1 MTLHLSALQHIILW
15 TFLPLNKTFLSDNPT
30 NIEILKS
37 NKKLLKTLSKHF
49 QLTFVDDLLPEKKQQ
64 PSTSHSTT
72 NPPTTTSTS
81 RTNYSGAS
89 SSTNNVSVMSKP
101 LSKMNTT
108 SNILQQ
114 PSNLAGNRNPV
125 DVTNNTRKT
134 TSGNSHTENELKVC
148 NTHVCTQQR
157 TQPCTYMVLWY
168 PSPYIQQLIFFCKI
182 SNLYQHD
189 PT

>member
-1 MTLHLSALQHIILW
+1 M
-15 TFLPLNKTFLSDNPT
+15 
-30 NIEILKS
+30 KS

-148 NTHVCTQQR
+148 STHAHTHTVRFVSNYYIHNLGNTSLN
-157 TQPCTYMVLWY
+157 VLH
-168 PSPYIQQLIFFCKI
+168 I
-182 SNLYQHD
+182 SCCSFGRVS
-189 PT
+189 

>member
-1 MTLHLSALQHIILW
+1 M
-15 TFLPLNKTFLSDNPT
+15 
-30 NIEILKS
+30 KS

-157 TQPCTYMVLWY
+157 MSHPGLMISLSLYTATNNFFAKLA
-168 PSPYIQQLIFFCKI
+168 IFI
-182 SNLYQHD
+182 NMI
-189 PT
+189 

>member
-15 TFLPLNKTFLSDNPT
+15 TFLPLNKTFSSDNPT

-37 NKKLLKTLSKHF
+37 NKKKLLKTLSKHF

-64 PSTSHSTT
+64 PSVSHSTT

-114 PSNLAGNRNPV
+114 PSNLAGSRNPV

-148 NTHVCTQQR
+148 STHVSTHQWTNR
-157 TQPCTYMVLWY
+157 FVFNYYTHKLGNTSLNHL
-168 PSPYIQQLIFFCKI
+168 LI
-182 SNLYQHD
+182 LLL
-189 PT
+189 

>member
-1 MTLHLSALQHIILW
+1 
-15 TFLPLNKTFLSDNPT
+15 
-30 NIEILKS
+30 
-37 NKKLLKTLSKHF
+37 
-49 QLTFVDDLLPEKKQQ
+49 
-64 PSTSHSTT
+64 
-72 NPPTTTSTS
+72 
-81 RTNYSGAS
+81 
-89 SSTNNVSVMSKP
+89 MSKP

-157 TQPCTYMVLWY
+157 TQPCTYYCILV
-168 PSPYIQQLIFFCKI
+168 PIF
-182 SNLYQHD
+182 SN
-189 PT
+189 

>member
-1 MTLHLSALQHIILW
+1 
-15 TFLPLNKTFLSDNPT
+15 
-30 NIEILKS
+30 
-37 NKKLLKTLSKHF
+37 
-49 QLTFVDDLLPEKKQQ
+49 
-64 PSTSHSTT
+64 
-72 NPPTTTSTS
+72 
-81 RTNYSGAS
+81 
-89 SSTNNVSVMSKP
+89 MSKP

-157 TQPCTYMVLWY
+157 TQPRT
-168 PSPYIQQLIFFCKI
+168 PSPYIQQLIIFFAKLAI
-182 SNLYQHD
+182 FINMIQHKLVYKSVIH
-189 PT
+189 PLEQIV

>member
-1 MTLHLSALQHIILW
+1 M
-15 TFLPLNKTFLSDNPT
+15 
-30 NIEILKS
+30 KS

-157 TQPCTYMVLWY
+157 TVRILVFWY
-168 PSPYIQQLIFFCKI
+168 PSPYIQQLMIFFAKLAI
-182 SNLYQHD
+182 FINMIQHKLVYKSIIH
-189 PT
+189 PLEQIV

>member
-1 MTLHLSALQHIILW
+1 M
-15 TFLPLNKTFLSDNPT
+15 
-30 NIEILKS
+30 KS

>member
-1 MTLHLSALQHIILW
+1 
-15 TFLPLNKTFLSDNPT
+15 
-30 NIEILKS
+30 
-37 NKKLLKTLSKHF
+37 
-49 QLTFVDDLLPEKKQQ
+49 
-64 PSTSHSTT
+64 
-72 NPPTTTSTS
+72 
-81 RTNYSGAS
+81 
-89 SSTNNVSVMSKP
+89 MSKP

-157 TQPCTYMVLWY
+157 TQPSFAKLAIFINM
-168 PSPYIQQLIFFCKI
+168 IQHKLVYKSVIHPLEQIV
-182 SNLYQHD
+182 
-189 PT
+189 